1 MGTILISMCFALDY
15 MQEQNAIEKEEAIE
29 HAKKQI
35 ARLIPKIPL
44 GPKAKKFL
52 DDFKVS
58 LDPLKDPPT

>member
-1 MGTILISMCFALDY
+1 